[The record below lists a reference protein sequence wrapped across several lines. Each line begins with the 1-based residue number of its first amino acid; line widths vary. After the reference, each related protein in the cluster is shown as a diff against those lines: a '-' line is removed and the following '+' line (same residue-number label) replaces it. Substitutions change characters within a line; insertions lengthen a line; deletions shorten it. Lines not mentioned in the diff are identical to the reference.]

1 MVRLSRRLIA
11 AAVGVILLVVVI
23 AVASAGSNHQPRFS
37 FGALSVATGAPT
49 APVRPVPAPPFH
61 PAPAAVALANRMPL
75 AQQVA
80 QLFMVGVDGDGDGSD
95 AAASIAIPDVGGVV
109 LTSANFVSDSQV
121 GKLVG
126 DLKTGAHSA
135 GGPPPL
141 IAATQE
147 GGGETAFPDLPPESE
162 QEIGATGNP
171 AVARAQALL
180 AGKSLH
186 TLGVQMTLAP
196 LADVDTLQGALTGRL
211 FSTDPGAVA
220 RFALAAVNGYRAAG
234 VISAV
239 GHFPGSGAASADPDQ
254 MSATVGLTMAQL
266 QARDLVPFA
275 AVARSAPVI
284 VMSNAAYVAFDG
296 VTPAGLLSQ
305 AVSLLRNT
313 YGFGGVVMTDDLDA
327 TLDPTGDD
335 PGQVAVQ
342 ALEAGD
348 DLLYITGPASEHLEA
363 YDAVLAAAQRS
374 AFARRL
380 VQAALLRDLTLKELY
395 GVLVR

>member
-1 MVRLSRRLIA
+1 VVRLSRRLIV

-37 FGALSVATGAPT
+37 FGAISVATGGPT

-80 QLFMVGVDGDGDGSD
+80 QLFMVGVDGDGSD
-95 AAASIAIPDVGGVV
+95 AVASVGIPDVGGVV
-109 LTSANFVSDSQV
+109 LTSTNFVSNSQV
-121 GKLVG
+121 GALVG
-126 DLKTGAHSA
+126 DLNTAAHSA
-135 GGPPPL
+135 GAQPPL

-147 GGGETAFPDLPPESE
+147 GGGQTAFPDLPPESE
-162 QEIGATGNP
+162 PTIGATGNP
-171 AVARAQALL
+171 AVAGAQAVL

-211 FSTDPGAVA
+211 FSTDPHAVA
-220 RFALAAVNGYRAAG
+220 RFALAAVAGYHRAG

-254 MSATVGLTMAQL
+254 MSATVGLTMAEL

-275 AVARSAPVI
+275 AVAPSAPVI

-296 VTPAGLLSQ
+296 VTPAGLLAQ

-342 ALEAGD
+342 ALDAGD
-348 DLLYITGPASEHLEA
+348 DLLYITGPASEHLQA
-363 YDAVLAAAQRS
+363 YDGVLAAAQRS
-374 AFARRL
+374 ALARRL
-380 VQAALLRDLTLKELY
+380 VQAALLRDLTLKADY
-395 GVLVR
+395 GILPGS